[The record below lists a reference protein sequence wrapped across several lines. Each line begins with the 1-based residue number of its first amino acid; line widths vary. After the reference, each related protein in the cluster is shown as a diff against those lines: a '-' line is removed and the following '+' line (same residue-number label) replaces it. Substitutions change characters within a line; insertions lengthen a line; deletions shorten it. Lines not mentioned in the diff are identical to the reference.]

1 MVSHLQ
7 AQSMACANAID
18 VCGQIDASAVLE
30 SPLDFPG
37 LDSLDGVFGAD
48 FVQAIQFH
56 TTYFNS
62 INSNPAMQTVQVTFD
77 NLACEGVMQAML
89 FEANTFD
96 PCNAAQFV
104 QASDLWTVA
113 SNTAFT
119 SYRMLENSDY
129 VLLIGSSNPACSVD
143 FRLDGLAVSI
153 SACCGTTLNAGETAQ
168 VEVFGADPNLGFDWV
183 PADFAVSGAPE
194 YPLLTYLSPD
204 TTVEFTVTGY
214 VEGCAYS
221 DAVVIN
227 VGKFNIPNA
236 FTPNNDGDNDIDCDD
251 ADCEEDPACCPDAD
265 NDGVCDDDDQ
275 CDDGDDTLDGDG
287 DGTPDACDPC
297 PLDADDDSD
306 NDGVCD
312 TDDVCPGGDDNADQ
326 DGDGVTT
333 CGDDGE
339 PGTSDDDCDDDDP
352 DVNPGAEEVCDD
364 DIDNDCDGGVDDGV
378 ECGDCPDGDGDGFG
392 PTSCGGEDCDD
403 EDPLISPVALETC
416 EDGIDEDCDG
426 EDAPCIEL
434 TLETAPPGCDCEA
447 SVNNSGSPLTGLLGL
462 LGLAGLRR
470 RRRAPK

>member
-1 MVSHLQ
+1 MSHRVVHFVLAALISGTCTVSHVQ

-96 PCNAAQFV
+96 LCNAAQFV

-129 VLLIGSSNPACSVD
+129 VLLIGSSNAACSVD

-236 FTPNNDGDNDIDCDD
+236 FTPNNDGDNDTWDIDDLLNF
-251 ADCEEDPACCPDAD
+251 PDAVVEVFD
-265 NDGVCDDDDQ
+265 RWGQGVYRSVSYPEPWN
-275 CDDGDDTLDGDG
+275 GTLRGNG
-287 DGTPDACDPC
+287 PPVPEGTYYYVIKLNEPNSTRP
-297 PLDADDDSD
+297 PLV
-306 NDGVCD
+306 GY
-312 TDDVCPGGDDNADQ
+312 
-326 DGDGVTT
+326 
-333 CGDDGE
+333 
-339 PGTSDDDCDDDDP
+339 
-352 DVNPGAEEVCDD
+352 
-364 DIDNDCDGGVDDGV
+364 
-378 ECGDCPDGDGDGFG
+378 
-392 PTSCGGEDCDD
+392 
-403 EDPLISPVALETC
+403 VA
-416 EDGIDEDCDG
+416 I
-426 EDAPCIEL
+426 I
-434 TLETAPPGCDCEA
+434 
-447 SVNNSGSPLTGLLGL
+447 
-462 LGLAGLRR
+462 R
-470 RRRAPK
+470 